1 MYIHMVIAQGLDAHV
16 MRDIFLPKL
25 TNMGPGAVSAL
36 WIFFR
41 GRWRAMDGLG
51 DPPLEGDYLKL
62 HYDKQVLR

>member
-36 WIFFR
+36 WIFFE
-41 GRWRAMDGLG
+41 DGEEPT
-51 DPPLEGDYLKL
+51 DRQTES
-62 HYDKQVLR
+62 